1 MFKNFTLLME
11 VLHLYLLLLI
21 IKNMQGVSMVIIPS
35 PIIPNIFYFLE
46 MIMFKVQI
54 SKLPYP
60 TKTLGM
66 PVFKESTLQPLGICG
81 LCGAIG

>member
-1 MFKNFTLLME
+1 MFKNFTLLMK

-21 IKNMQGVSMVIIPS
+21 IKNMKGVSMVIIPS

-60 TKTLGM
+60 TKTLDM
-66 PVFKESTLQPLGICG
+66 PVLERTLQPLGICG